1 MKGTTWML
9 VGILAAGAPGLAS
22 AESLRSTLR
31 NASRTV
37 GISGGSAFDALADAI
52 ADTAARSLP
61 VVSASAGFT
70 YEYNPELEVFE
81 RTSDTLGPLFL
92 ERPDTIG
99 RGKVNFNVSYQYVQ
113 FDAYDGREIDSL
125 SNADPI
131 LLAGGG
137 VTGGANLEYR
147 LGLHSHIVGLSATY
161 GLLDDLDLNLLVPLI
176 QTNFDVGVDTGA
188 QHGHDS
194 NDAFGVGDVLMR
206 LKYRLPDQGRLRSA
220 LGLVLRFPS
229 GDQDDFQGTGE
240 FEASP
245 SFYAATILWD
255 RLHPHLNAAVDLRP
269 GEIDRSQARYGIG
282 LDLDV
287 LTRLGLSLAF
297 LGRSEFSGS
306 ARFRDT
312 AFLHQTA
319 SGPTPLPLLGVEFD
333 RKDYF
338 DVSFG
343 TRVVVWR
350 DVMVFA
356 NVIRRLNDDGL
367 RNDTVIPAVGVEGT
381 F

>member
-9 VGILAAGAPGLAS
+9 VGAVALGTPGLAP

-37 GISGGSAFDALADAI
+37 GVAGGGAFDALADAI

-61 VVSASAGFT
+61 VVSSSAGFT
-70 YEYNPELEVFE
+70 YTYNPDLEVFE
-81 RTSDTLGPLFL
+81 RSSDTLGPLFL

-99 RGKVNFNVSYQYVQ
+99 RGKLNFNVSYQYVQ
-113 FDAYDGREIDSL
+113 FDEYDGRSL
-125 SNADPI
+125 DRLHNDDPI
-131 LLAGGG
+131 LLSGGG
-137 VTGGANLEYR
+137 VTGASNLEYR

-161 GLLDDLDLNLLVPLI
+161 GVLDRLDVNLLVPLI
-176 QTNFDVGVDTGA
+176 QTNFDVGVDLGGP
-188 QHGHDS
+188 HGHDS
-194 NDAFGVGDVLMR
+194 NDAFGVGDVLLR
-206 LKYRLPDQGRLRSA
+206 GKYRLPDCGRLRSA
-220 LGLVLRFPS
+220 LGLQLRFPS

-245 SFYAATILWD
+245 AVYLSTVVGERF
-255 RLHPHLNAAVDLRP
+255 HPHMNAAVDLRP
-269 GEIDRSQARYGIG
+269 GDIDRSQARYGVG
-282 LDLDV
+282 VDADV
-287 LTRLGLSLAF
+287 LSRLGVSVAL

-306 ARFRDT
+306 ASFRDT
-312 AFLHQTA
+312 AFLHQTGNGA
-319 SGPTPLPLLGVEFD
+319 QPLPLLGVEFD

-338 DVSFG
+338 DVSVG
-343 TRVVVWR
+343 ARVVVWR
-350 DVMVFA
+350 DLMLYA

-367 RNDTVIPAVGVEGT
+367 RNDTVIPAVGIEGT

>member
-1 MKGTTWML
+1 ML

-99 RGKVNFNVSYQYVQ
+99 RGKLNFNVSYQYVQ
-113 FDAYDGREIDSL
+113 FDTYDGREIDSL

-137 VTGGANLEYR
+137 VTGGSNLEYR

-176 QTNFDVGVDTGA
+176 QTNFDVGVDTGG

-206 LKYRLPDQGRLRSA
+206 LKYRLPDQGAIRSA
-220 LGLVLRFPS
+220 LGLMLRFPS
-229 GDQDDFQGTGE
+229 GDQDDFHGTGE

-245 SFYAATILWD
+245 SFYVSTLLWD

-282 LDLDV
+282 IDADV

-306 ARFRDT
+306 ASFRDT

-350 DVMVFA
+350 DVMLFA

>member
-1 MKGTTWML
+1 MKATTWML
-9 VGILAAGAPGLAS
+9 VGIVAAGAPELAA

-37 GISGGSAFDALADAI
+37 GIQGGAPFDALANAI
-52 ADTAARSLP
+52 AETAARSLP
-61 VVSASAGFT
+61 VVSSSAGVT
-70 YEYNPELEVFE
+70 YEYNPDLEIFE
-81 RTSDTLGPLFL
+81 RTSDTLGPIFL

-99 RGKVNFNVSYQYVQ
+99 RGKFNVNVSYQYVQ
-113 FDAYDGREIDSL
+113 FDTYDGDDIDSL
-125 SNADPI
+125 GNGAPI

-137 VTGGANLEYR
+137 GGGAVPLEYR
-147 LGLHSHIVGLSATY
+147 LGLHSHIVGFSATY
-161 GLLDDLDLNLLVPLI
+161 GILDDLDVNLLVPLI
-176 QTNFDVGVDTGA
+176 QTNFDVGVDTGS

-194 NDAFGVGDVLMR
+194 NDAFGVGDVLLR
-206 LKYRLPDQGRLRSA
+206 AKYRLPDCGALRSA
-220 LGLVLRFPS
+220 LGLQLRFPS
-229 GDQDDFQGTGE
+229 GDKDDFQGTGE

-245 SFYAATILWD
+245 SFYMSTVLWD

-269 GEIDRSQARYGIG
+269 GDVEQSQARYGIG
-282 LDLDV
+282 VDADV

-312 AFLHQTA
+312 AFLHATA
-319 SGPTPLPLLGVEFD
+319 NGPRPLPLLGVDFD

-350 DVMVFA
+350 DVILFA
-356 NVIRRLNDDGL
+356 NVLRRLNDDGL
-367 RNDTVIPAVGVEGT
+367 RNDTVIPAVGIEGT